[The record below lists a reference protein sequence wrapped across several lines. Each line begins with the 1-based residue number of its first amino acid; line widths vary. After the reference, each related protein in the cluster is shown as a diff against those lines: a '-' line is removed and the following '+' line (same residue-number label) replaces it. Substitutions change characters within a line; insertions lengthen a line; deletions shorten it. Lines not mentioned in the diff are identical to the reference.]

1 MQTHELIQDLSTQ
14 SFPAPDVRRWALAV
28 WIGGTGLVLALSL
41 ALLPF
46 RQDLHVRMADGAYRA
61 QTVLS
66 FFAFFVA
73 SAVAYRSSFPA
84 RLTRRDI
91 LWGWVPPLLL
101 LALVL
106 YRLTPSAFVAEFAG
120 ELTYRRGGCGVVIF
134 SIGLLESGLLLFLAR
149 RGAPTR
155 LGLTAAW
162 IAVAAGGLGL
172 FVTQFFVCYLENAF
186 HLLLWHFAP
195 VFLLIGILPR
205 WGNRWLRW

>member
-1 MQTHELIQDLSTQ
+1 
-14 SFPAPDVRRWALAV
+14 
-28 WIGGTGLVLALSL
+28 
-41 ALLPF
+41 
-46 RQDLHVRMADGAYRA
+46 
-61 QTVLS
+61 
-66 FFAFFVA
+66 
-73 SAVAYRSSFPA
+73 
-84 RLTRRDI
+84 
-91 LWGWVPPLLL
+91 VPPLLL

-172 FVTQFFVCYLENAF
+172 FVTQFFVCYLSNNSRDKKSKV
-186 HLLLWHFAP
+186 LGAP
-195 VFLLIGILPR
+195 YVVLKNQVFVNLSIFM
-205 WGNRWLRW
+205 